1 MGYEDR
7 ILNKSPEVPIKIR
20 ERQQRKSFQEIERG
34 KGYFQAEFPDSSGFS
49 ATNLWYMSQFYME
62 YQGNEILQPLVGEI
76 SWTKHILIMS
86 KCKDIQERQFYI
98 IATKKFGWTK
108 KVLIHQIENKSF
120 EKYLLNQTN
129 FNQTVPD
136 TIIAFPGN
144 QFRLTVDDED
154 LFIELLP
161 PHTVE
166 IYNLC
171 DFYCLTYTNT

>member
-1 MGYEDR
+1 
-7 ILNKSPEVPIKIR
+7 
-20 ERQQRKSFQEIERG
+20 
-34 KGYFQAEFPDSSGFS
+34 
-49 ATNLWYMSQFYME
+49 ME

-98 IATKKFGWTK
+98 IATKKIGWTK

-129 FNQTVPD
+129 FDQTVPD

-154 LFIELLP
+154 FL
-161 PHTVE
+161 
-166 IYNLC
+166 
-171 DFYCLTYTNT
+171 